1 MFLAKKNSLLV
12 IIINSQHSKPIG
24 IRYSSMIQ
32 RPTAPNI
39 TLDNENQ
46 NITNGGGVLRIF
58 LIKII
63 DIEIDMAAIND
74 KNTPNNVDDQ
84 SLIND
89 SVDVDECKCCVDI
102 VDVTTSFNS
111 SGIVNGS
118 EVNKLLM
125 TFK

>member
-1 MFLAKKNSLLV
+1 M
-12 IIINSQHSKPIG
+12 
-24 IRYSSMIQ
+24 RYSSMIQ

-102 VDVTTSFNS
+102 VDVTASFNS
-111 SGIVNGS
+111 SGNVNGS